1 MKKTRNKDRGGK
13 GEIKWARQGMV
24 RASERQKKT
33 IKEEDIERPTI
44 IEIGRDREM
53 EEKQR
58 REKTN
63 KRRTQQKQGR

>member
-1 MKKTRNKDRGGK
+1 MGKARN
-13 GEIKWARQGMV
+13 GESLRKAK
-24 RASERQKKT
+24 KKT